1 MAIERGHGLN
11 ALQWFAPEIEAEPVE
26 HFGALV
32 GRSPA
37 THRLFSQLRRVAAT
51 DRTVL
56 IEGETGTGKG
66 LVAQA
71 LIAKSERA
79 QRPLLWIEC
88 DGASANELDLELF
101 GHEGGAY
108 VTARAPGPGA
118 LAAAAGGVVVL
129 DEVAA
134 LPMTAQA
141 RLLRAIESGAVQRI
155 GGNSAQPLDVRIVA
169 MTREDLAARCE
180 QGLFRRDLYFCLRA
194 LRVRVPP
201 LRERLE
207 DLSLLVAALAP
218 EVGCA
223 PERYR
228 SPALAAWLMGRRWPG
243 NVREL
248 RNMLQRVGLIGLD
261 EVISEP
267 EDPPA
272 ASGPSLPRTSNAFFD
287 ARQELV
293 ERFEHEYVLRL
304 LRVHAGNVTQAAKAA
319 HQTPSWFWRRIRRFG
334 IDVDQL
340 RWQGSDA
347 AGHKAAS

>member
-1 MAIERGHGLN
+1 
-11 ALQWFAPEIEAEPVE
+11 
-26 HFGALV
+26 
-32 GRSPA
+32 
-37 THRLFSQLRRVAAT
+37 
-51 DRTVL
+51 
-56 IEGETGTGKG
+56 
-66 LVAQA
+66 
-71 LIAKSERA
+71 
-79 QRPLLWIEC
+79 
-88 DGASANELDLELF
+88 
-101 GHEGGAY
+101 
-108 VTARAPGPGA
+108 
-118 LAAAAGGVVVL
+118 
-129 DEVAA
+129 
-134 LPMTAQA
+134 
-141 RLLRAIESGAVQRI
+141 LRAIESGAVQRI
-155 GGNSAQPLDVRIVA
+155 GGNAAQPVDVRIIA

-180 QGLFRRDLYFCLRA
+180 AGLFRRDLYFCLRA

-207 DLSLLVAALAP
+207 DLSLLVKALAP

-272 ASGPSLPRTSNAFFD
+272 ASAGSTLPRAGHAFFD

-304 LRVHAGNVTQAAKAA
+304 LRVHGGNVTQAAKSA

-340 RWQGSDA
+340 RWH
-347 AGHKAAS
+347 AGDHHHKAAS